1 MYTYLYLLLFIL
13 QPKITNHPGGIS
25 MPIGFVESEEK
36 EDESWISDL
45 IQHIISCL
53 DEDCGRCGHAIQSD
67 FLGWIKTRE

>member
-1 MYTYLYLLLFIL
+1 MSISIHSSTIT
-13 QPKITNHPGGIS
+13 TNHPGGIS

-36 EDESWISDL
+36 EDESWISEL

-53 DEDCGRCGHAIQSD
+53 DGDCGRCSHAVEMD

>member
-1 MYTYLYLLLFIL
+1 MLKFLI
-13 QPKITNHPGGIS
+13 QPKKTNHPGGIS
-25 MPIGFVESEEK
+25 MPIGFVDSEEK

-53 DEDCGRCGHAIQSD
+53 DEGCSRCGYAVESD

>member
-1 MYTYLYLLLFIL
+1 
-13 QPKITNHPGGIS
+13 

-53 DEDCGRCGHAIQSD
+53 DKDCGRCGHAIQSD

>member
-1 MYTYLYLLLFIL
+1 
-13 QPKITNHPGGIS
+13 

-53 DEDCGRCGHAIQSD
+53 DESCDRCGHAVEMD